1 MNNNT
6 GNPFNR
12 RKFLSTSV
20 KGAAGA
26 LALTQLPFASEA
38 FPTIIPSSV
47 IGKNP
52 PSGRI
57 NVGVIGVGRI
67 ARGWDIPGTWKH
79 KIAKVMAVCD
89 LDSNRVQKGKQYV
102 DEHYA
107 KESGKSYNGTK
118 TYGDYEELLDNKDI
132 DAVLICT
139 PDHWHAMAAIHAAQA
154 GKHIYMEK
162 PASLTIKGG
171 RKLSDEVHKSGVT
184 FQIGCQQRSLSPW
197 PQFHKAC
204 ELVRNGRIG
213 DLHTIYVGLPGDD
226 PALSKPQQEMPIP
239 KNLNYEKWLGSTPYA
254 KYTEHRVHPQD
265 GFSRPGWLRCRQ
277 YGAGMITG
285 WGAHHF
291 DIANWGMDTE
301 YTGPIEISC
310 QEVIWPSKDG
320 LWDVHGPF
328 KTTSKFANGVTV
340 HASNSYDNGVKFV
353 GTKGWIFVGRGH
365 YSVTASDP
373 KSKNENK
380 KSLDASDPKIL
391 ESEIGPNEIH
401 LYKSEEHHLN
411 WLNCIL
417 SGKETIAPAEVGHRA
432 CSVCL
437 LNSIAMLLRRKLY
450 WDPVKEEFKN
460 DDEANRMLSRA
471 QRWPYQFNPEFDVI
485 TKL

>member
-1 MNNNT
+1 MEKKT
-6 GNPFNR
+6 TSSFGR

-26 LALTQLPFASEA
+26 LALAHLPGSSEA
-38 FPTIIPSSV
+38 FPEIVPSSV

-79 KIAKVMAVCD
+79 PMAKIMAVCD
-89 LDSNRVQKGKQYV
+89 LDTKRTEKGKQYV

-107 KESGKSYNGTK
+107 KETGKSYNGTK
-118 TYGDYEELLDNKDI
+118 TYGDYQELLANKDI

-139 PDHWHAMAAIHAAQA
+139 PDHWHSLAAVHAARQ

-162 PASLTIKGG
+162 PASLTIADG
-171 RKLSDEVHKSGVT
+171 RILSNEVHRAGIT
-184 FQIGCQQRSLSPW
+184 FQIGSQQRSLNPW

-213 DLHTIYVGLPGDD
+213 EIHTVHVGLPTDN
-226 PALSKPQQEMPIP
+226 PKEAKPQQEMPVP
-239 KNLNYEKWLGSTPYA
+239 KNLNYEMWSGGTPYSV
-254 KYTEHRVHPQD
+254 YTEHRVHPQND
-265 GFSRPGWLRCRQ
+265 FSRPGWLRCEQ

-291 DIANWGMDTE
+291 DIVNWGLGTE
-301 YTGPIEISC
+301 YTGPVEISC
-310 QEVIWPSKDG
+310 QEVVWPPKEA

-328 KTTSKFANGVTV
+328 KTETVFANGVKV
-340 HASNSYDNGVKFV
+340 LASDSYDNGVKFI
-353 GTKGWIFVGRGH
+353 GTNGWIFVGRGN

-373 KSKNENK
+373 QSKNANR

-391 ESEIGPNEIH
+391 DSVIGPNEIH
-401 LYKSEEHHLN
+401 LYESKEHHLN
-411 WLNCIL
+411 WLECII
-417 SGKETIAPAEVGHRA
+417 SGQQTIAPAEVGHRA

-437 LNSIAMLLRRKLY
+437 LNAIAMKLKRKLY
-450 WDPVKEEFKN
+450 WDPSAERFKN
-460 DDEANRMLSRA
+460 DDEANAMLSRA
-471 QRWPYQFNPEFDVI
+471 ERWPYQPNRQYNLETV
-485 TKL
+485 L